1 MYWPVW
7 VGAVLIHCLG
17 GVLPHEGSSHVL
29 HIGGIFPIRGQ
40 GGWQGGQ
47 ACMPAAELALE
58 DVNKRKDLLP
68 GYILRLHSNDSE
80 CEPGLGA
87 SVMYNLLYN
96 QPQKLMLLAGCSTV
110 CTTVAEAAKMWN
122 LVVLCYG
129 ASSPALSDRNRFPTL
144 FRTHPSATVHNP
156 TRIKLMKKFGW
167 SRVAILQQAE
177 EVFIS
182 TVEDLET
189 RCMEAGIEII
199 TRQSFLS
206 DPTDAVRNLRR
217 QDSRVVVGLFYVVAA
232 RRVLCEVYK
241 QKLYG
246 KSYVWFFIGWYE
258 DNWFEINLTTED
270 IECTVEEMREAAE
283 GHLTTEAIMWNQ
295 NKEERTTSGMTI
307 VEFKNRLDRKLEDN
321 YDIKNKRYPEG
332 YQEAPLAY
340 DAVWSVALAFNKTMD
355 RLHKYG
361 KRLTEFNYNN
371 KEIADEIYS
380 AINSTQFLGI
390 SGFVAF
396 SSQGDRIALTQIE
409 QVINGSYKQLGFYDT
424 QADNL
429 TWFDVEV
436 WNGGKVPQDRTII
449 KRVLR
454 TVSLPLFIC
463 MCIVSSA
470 GIAVAIGLIIFNIW
484 HSHRRVIQSSHP
496 VCNTIMLVGIIVCLI
511 SVFLLGLDGNFVSP
525 EAYPSICQS
534 RAWLLTTGFTLSY
547 GAMFSKVWRV
557 HRLTTKLKS
566 DHKKKVEPWK
576 LYSMVSG
583 LLVLDISLLLCWQII
598 DPLQRKLEQFPWEQ
612 PTNAADD
619 FKLSPELE
627 HCESHNNILWL
638 GIVYGY
644 KGLVLVNISFI
655 WVGDPIDCATFL
667 QVFGL
672 FLAYKTRS
680 VKVKQINDSRYV
692 GMSIYNVVV
701 LCLITAPVTM
711 VIASQQDASYTFV
724 ALAIIFCC
732 FLSMALIFVP
742 KVIEVVRHPRDKA
755 ESKYNPDA
763 GVSKEEEERYQKLV
777 TENEEL
783 QRLIAQK
790 EEKIKILRERLAE
803 KETSGKG
810 STLLVPTAITQGKD
824 TLIVADFITDAG
836 TSDSAF
842 GGGISVYTRS
852 SRASQSDFEFSESGK
867 VPQDRTIIKRVLRTV
882 SLPLFICMC
891 IVSSAGIAVA
901 IGLIIFNIWHSHR
914 RVIQSS
920 HPVCNTIMLV
930 GIIVCLISVFLL
942 GLDGNFVSP
951 EAYPS
956 ICQSRAWLLT
966 TGFTLSYGA
975 MFSKVWRVHRLTT
988 KLKSDHKVRMKK
1000 VEPWKLYSM
1009 VSGLLVLD
1017 ISLLLC
1023 WQIIDPLQRK
1033 LEQFPWEQ
1041 PTNAADDFK
1050 LSPELEHCESHNNI
1064 LWLGIVYGYKGL
1076 VLVFGLF
1083 LAYETRSVKVKQIN
1097 DSRYVGMSIYNV
1109 VVLCLITAPV
1119 TMVIASQQDASYTFV
1134 ALAIIFCCFLSMALI
1149 FVPKVIEVV
1158 RHPRDKAES
1167 KYNPDA
1173 GVSKEEEERYQK
1185 LVTENEELQR
1195 LIAQKE
1201 EKIKILRERLAEKET
1216 SGKGSTLLVPTA
1228 ITQDVRDEHV

>member
-1 MYWPVW
+1 M
-7 VGAVLIHCLG
+7 
-17 GVLPHEGSSHVL
+17 S
-29 HIGGIFPIRGQ
+29 GQ
-40 GGWQGGQ
+40 
-47 ACMPAAELALE
+47 
-58 DVNKRKDLLP
+58 NTK
-68 GYILRLHSNDSE
+68 S
-80 CEPGLGA
+80 
-87 SVMYNLLYN
+87 
-96 QPQKLMLLAGCSTV
+96 
-110 CTTVAEAAKMWN
+110 
-122 LVVLCYG
+122 LCYG

-258 DNWFEINLTTED
+258 DNWFEINLTSED

-295 NKEERTTSGMTI
+295 NKEERTISGMTI

-424 QADNL
+424 QSDNL

-470 GIAVAIGLIIFNIW
+470 GIGVAIGLIIFNIW
-484 HSHRRVIQSSHP
+484 NSHRRVIQSSHP
-496 VCNTIMLVGIIVCLI
+496 VCNTIMLVGIIVCLV

-525 EAYPSICQS
+525 EAYPTICQS

-566 DHKKKVEPWK
+566 DHKVRMTLEKPLNLQRKVEPWK

-583 LLVLDISLLLCWQII
+583 LLVLDVTLLLCWQII

-619 FKLSPELE
+619 FRLSPELE

-638 GIVYGY
+638 AIVYGY
-644 KGLVLVNISFI
+644 KGLVLV
-655 WVGDPIDCATFL
+655 
-667 QVFGL
+667 FGL
-672 FLAYKTRS
+672 FLAYETRS
-680 VKVKQINDSRYV
+680 VKIKQINDSRYV

-701 LCLITAPVTM
+701 LCLITAPVTT

-724 ALAIIFCC
+724 SLAIIFCC
-732 FLSMALIFVP
+732 LLSMALIFVP

-790 EEKIKILRERLAE
+790 EEKIKILKERLAE
-803 KETSGKG
+803 KEAGAKG
-810 STLLVPTAITQGKD
+810 STLLVPTT
-824 TLIVADFITDAG
+824 
-836 TSDSAF
+836 
-842 GGGISVYTRS
+842 
-852 SRASQSDFEFSESGK
+852 
-867 VPQDRTIIKRVLRTV
+867 
-882 SLPLFICMC
+882 
-891 IVSSAGIAVA
+891 
-901 IGLIIFNIWHSHR
+901 
-914 RVIQSS
+914 
-920 HPVCNTIMLV
+920 
-930 GIIVCLISVFLL
+930 
-942 GLDGNFVSP
+942 
-951 EAYPS
+951 
-956 ICQSRAWLLT
+956 
-966 TGFTLSYGA
+966 
-975 MFSKVWRVHRLTT
+975 
-988 KLKSDHKVRMKK
+988 
-1000 VEPWKLYSM
+1000 
-1009 VSGLLVLD
+1009 
-1017 ISLLLC
+1017 
-1023 WQIIDPLQRK
+1023 
-1033 LEQFPWEQ
+1033 
-1041 PTNAADDFK
+1041 
-1050 LSPELEHCESHNNI
+1050 
-1064 LWLGIVYGYKGL
+1064 
-1076 VLVFGLF
+1076 
-1083 LAYETRSVKVKQIN
+1083 
-1097 DSRYVGMSIYNV
+1097 
-1109 VVLCLITAPV
+1109 
-1119 TMVIASQQDASYTFV
+1119 
-1134 ALAIIFCCFLSMALI
+1134 
-1149 FVPKVIEVV
+1149 
-1158 RHPRDKAES
+1158 
-1167 KYNPDA
+1167 
-1173 GVSKEEEERYQK
+1173 
-1185 LVTENEELQR
+1185 
-1195 LIAQKE
+1195 
-1201 EKIKILRERLAEKET
+1201 
-1216 SGKGSTLLVPTA
+1216 